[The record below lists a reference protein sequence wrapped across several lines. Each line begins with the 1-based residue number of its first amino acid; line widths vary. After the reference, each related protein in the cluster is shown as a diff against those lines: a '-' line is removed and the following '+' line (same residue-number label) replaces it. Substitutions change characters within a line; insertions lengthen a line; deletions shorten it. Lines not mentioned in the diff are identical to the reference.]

1 MPTFFLQIFK
11 IVAYNTLI
19 TLLSNMVLL
28 INHDF
33 TGWLFGKQLK
43 QINNLK
49 DSGGESK
56 AIKELGIMIS
66 ATHSAFI
73 SYSNLVIS

>member
-1 MPTFFLQIFK
+1 MPLFLLQIFK

-33 TGWLFGKQLK
+33 TGWFFGKQLK